1 MSELLVDFL
10 VALGINT
17 EDIDLDSIEESK
29 DSSAIVLDYN
39 YLDIM
44 RKAINDIAYL
54 YNSITV
60 YKKTKIEVTKR
71 DYYLNNWAKVVYT
84 VEAVDE
90 KCKLT
95 VSLKGFEA
103 MLASGKVVLVD
114 SIKSKT
120 ELGVL

>member
-1 MSELLVDFL
+1 M
-10 VALGINT
+10 
-17 EDIDLDSIEESK
+17 K
-29 DSSAIVLDYN
+29 
-39 YLDIM
+39 
-44 RKAINDIAYL
+44 
-54 YNSITV
+54 
-60 YKKTKIEVTKR
+60 KIEVTKR

-95 VSLKGFEA
+95 VALKGFEA